1 MVNKVI
7 LLGNVGA
14 DPEVRALEGGSK
26 VARIRVATSEKYTD
40 KNGNKQEQTEWHNV
54 SLFKSL
60 ADVVERYVHK
70 GSQVYVEGK
79 LRTREYEQNGEKR
92 YATEVIANEL
102 KLCGRAKDA
111 SESTQAQSAPATP
124 QVNDVPF

>member
-14 DPEVRALEGGSK
+14 EPEIKAFENGAK
-26 VARIRVATSEKYTD
+26 VARLRVATSERWTD
-40 KNGNKQEQTEWHNV
+40 KDGNKHEETEWHNIT
-54 SLFKSL
+54 LWRGL
-60 ADVVERYVHK
+60 ADIAERYVHK

-79 LRTREYEQNGEKR
+79 ITYREYEVNGEKR
-92 YATEVIANEL
+92 YATDIVANDM

-111 SESTQAQSAPATP
+111 
-124 QVNDVPF
+124 NDLPM

>member
-40 KNGNKQEQTEWHNV
+40 KNGNKQELTEWHNV
-54 SLFKSL
+54 SLFKGL

-70 GSQVYVEGK
+70 GSQVYIEGK

-92 YATEVIANEL
+92 YATEIIANEL
-102 KLCGRAKDA
+102 KLFGRAKDA
-111 SESTQAQSAPATP
+111 SESPQAQSAQVTP
-124 QVNDVPF
+124 QVNDAPF